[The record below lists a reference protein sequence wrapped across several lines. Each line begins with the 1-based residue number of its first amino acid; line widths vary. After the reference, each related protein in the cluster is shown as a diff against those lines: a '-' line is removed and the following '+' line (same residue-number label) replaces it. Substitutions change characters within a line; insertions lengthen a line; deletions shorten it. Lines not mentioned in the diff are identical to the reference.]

1 MKKEI
6 EQINADSKRIRE
18 TRIELVSNLHYE
30 DYEDDVMNASHF
42 ELRQEYRNRIDST
55 LGEEMAMEW
64 ADLQDMLLD
73 AYSVALFEDRS
84 VTWVFGKEENYA
96 N

>member
-6 EQINADSKRIRE
+6 EKLNKDAEHIKEVRRE
-18 TRIELVSNLHYE
+18 LICDLRFE

-64 ADLQDMLLD
+64 ADLQTMLLD

-84 VTWVFGKEENYA
+84 VTWTFGK
-96 N
+96 